1 MNESNGVIR
10 DARKLG
16 IPKMLILGLQHMFA
30 MFGATILVPILVN
43 SYFVDACGEGPSR
56 GLTVSVTLFCAG
68 FGTLLFHLCAKFK
81 VPAFLGSSFAF
92 LSGFAAVANLNTGKY
107 ASMSVNDKAAYA
119 CGGIVVAGLLYLIFA
134 LIIRMVGVKR
144 VMRYLPPVVTGPV
157 IICIGLSLA
166 GSAINNASTNWFLA
180 LVALAVIII
189 FNIWGKGM
197 FKIIPILMGVVIAYA
212 VAVVLNAL
220 GIKNPDGSVIINFA
234 PVAQAGI
241 VGLPPLQLCKFDL
254 TSIMIMAPI
263 AIATMMEHVGDMSAI
278 SATVGENFLSDPGLH
293 RTLLGDGLATVMAGF
308 IGGPANTTYGEN
320 TGVLELSRVHD
331 PRVIRIAA
339 VFAIIVSFI
348 PKVSALISTMPSSII
363 GGVSFMLYGIISAIG
378 VRNVALAAN
387 DIDAKV
393 IQISTDDVFDKESR
407 IPYNE
412 FDTVHPRT
420 IYGKSK
426 EAGEKILTQLLNR
439 FVIIRSSW
447 IYGIGRDF
455 VDEVLRNA
463 AKGGTMEVPNNQ
475 YAAPTS
481 AFELA
486 RVICHFIDNEE
497 YGLYHV
503 VCPGS
508 CSRYEFA
515 RTILEYTG
523 KTGDLDLYPVV
534 ARDDVR
540 PTYSVLD
547 NMMLRLT
554 GIPEPPDWKTAL
566 KEYLEETGGI
576 E

>member
-1 MNESNGVIR
+1 MNEFNGVLR

-43 SYFVDACGEGPSR
+43 SYFVAACGEGPSR

-220 GIKNPDGSVIINFA
+220 GIKNPDGSVIINFV

-293 RTLLGDGLATVMAGF
+293 RTLLGDGLATAMAGF

-363 GGVSFMLYGIISAIG
+363 GGVSFMLYGMISAIG
-378 VRNVALAAN
+378 VRNVVENKVDLTKSRNLIIAGVIFVCGLGFSNSLSFTIGGTTVTLTALAIAA
-387 DIDAKV
+387 I
-393 IQISTDDVFDKESR
+393 
-407 IPYNE
+407 
-412 FDTVHPRT
+412 
-420 IYGKSK
+420 
-426 EAGEKILTQLLNR
+426 AGILLNM
-439 FVIIRSSW
+439 I
-447 IYGIGRDF
+447 
-455 VDEVLRNA
+455 L
-463 AKGGTMEVPNNQ
+463 
-475 YAAPTS
+475 
-481 AFELA
+481 
-486 RVICHFIDNEE
+486 
-497 YGLYHV
+497 
-503 VCPGS
+503 PGND
-508 CSRYEFA
+508 YEFGVN
-515 RTILEYTG
+515 ES
-523 KTGDLDLYPVV
+523 GDEN
-534 ARDDVR
+534 R
-540 PTYSVLD
+540 
-547 NMMLRLT
+547 
-554 GIPEPPDWKTAL
+554 GIHA
-566 KEYLEETGGI
+566 
-576 E
+576 

>member
-1 MNESNGVIR
+1 MNESNGVLR

-43 SYFVDACGEGPSR
+43 SYFVDAYGEGPSR

-293 RTLLGDGLATVMAGF
+293 RTLLGDGLATAMAGF

-320 TGVLELSRVHD
+320 IGVLELSRVHD

-363 GGVSFMLYGIISAIG
+363 GGVSFMLYGMISAIG
-378 VRNVALAAN
+378 VRNVVENKVDLTKSRNLIIAGVIFVCGLGFSNGLSFTIGGTTVTLTALAIAA
-387 DIDAKV
+387 I
-393 IQISTDDVFDKESR
+393 
-407 IPYNE
+407 
-412 FDTVHPRT
+412 
-420 IYGKSK
+420 
-426 EAGEKILTQLLNR
+426 AGILLNM
-439 FVIIRSSW
+439 I
-447 IYGIGRDF
+447 
-455 VDEVLRNA
+455 L
-463 AKGGTMEVPNNQ
+463 
-475 YAAPTS
+475 
-481 AFELA
+481 
-486 RVICHFIDNEE
+486 
-497 YGLYHV
+497 
-503 VCPGS
+503 PGND
-508 CSRYEFA
+508 YEFGVN
-515 RTILEYTG
+515 ES
-523 KTGDLDLYPVV
+523 GDEN
-534 ARDDVR
+534 R
-540 PTYSVLD
+540 
-547 NMMLRLT
+547 
-554 GIPEPPDWKTAL
+554 GIHA
-566 KEYLEETGGI
+566 
-576 E
+576 